1 MFRMALIDR
10 IGRLNGPLRITC
22 SACGHQALWHPRD
35 AKAKLGGECTTIAA
49 KRRLKCSAC
58 GERRTY
64 MIEFSA

>member
-1 MFRMALIDR
+1 MATIDR
-10 IGRLNGPLRITC
+10 IGRLDGPLRITC
-22 SACGHQALWHPRD
+22 GSCGHQALWTPRD
-35 AKAKLGGECTTIAA
+35 AKTRLGGDCTTTAA